1 MEEARHYVCKKA
13 DYHENTVLGG
23 NPRESCG
30 KVARR
35 GRGGRGGEKK
45 RAEGSMPVQPYL
57 FQPSQ
62 SKFQMVSEESILDIP
77 AQQMYYTEERRK

>member
-1 MEEARHYVCKKA
+1 M
-13 DYHENTVLGG
+13 LGG

-35 GRGGRGGEKK
+35 GRGGRGGEKR
-45 RAEGSMPVQPYL
+45 RAEGSMPVQPNL

-62 SKFQMVSEESILDIP
+62 SKFQMASEEGILDIP
-77 AQQMYYTEERRK
+77 ARQMCYTEEPRK